1 MITKNKDPRTKKEII
16 IAEGEVKAI
25 YVSELKEVKT
35 YSSGKGGPWTPTHR
49 ISVNIDGDMIFLG
62 LTDKKNEIEFS
73 TFNAKDAD
81 DNWQEV
87 NVGDTVSAVVEE
99 TGEYNGKK
107 QYSSKKSNIVFLTRG
122 NGPRSNS
129 KGHGSEG
136 SSPKGSFSSKPIEAG
151 NARSCAANWVS
162 RGNAKMD
169 KFIEVVNEFIVVAHK
184 LRKEFSATMS
194 EYEAGVGVGQGC
206 LAASLIV
213 DSLEDVED
221 FVRNY
226 VSTLIP
232 KSLELIDDVAKAN
245 VAKVETKYEAKKEE
259 KAASKEKEESPQEED
274 DEDYDVPF

>member
-1 MITKNKDPRTKKEII
+1 MTITVQKDPRTKKEILI
-16 IAEGEVKAI
+16 SEGEVKGI
-25 YVSELKEVKT
+25 HVQPLKEVKT
-35 YSSGKGGPWTPTHR
+35 YSSNGRAWTPTHR
-49 ISVNIDGDMIFLG
+49 LSVNINGDFIFLG
-62 LTDKKNEIEFS
+62 LTDKESEINTN
-73 TFNAKDAD
+73 TFNVKDAD

-169 KFIEVVNEFIVVAHK
+169 KFIEVANEFVVVAYK
-184 LRKEFSATMS
+184 LRKEFAASMS

-213 DSLEDVED
+213 NSLEDVEE

-232 KSLELIDDVAKAN
+232 KSLELIDDVAKGSTKGED
-245 VAKVETKYEAKKEE
+245 VAPKKKVKKKDKEVKNET
-259 KAASKEKEESPQEED
+259 QENED
-274 DEDYDVPF
+274 EWVDDIPF

>member
-1 MITKNKDPRTKKEII
+1 MITKNKDPRTKKEIL
-16 IAEGEVKAI
+16 IAEGEVKGI
-25 YVSELKEVKT
+25 HVYPLKEVKT
-35 YSSGKGGPWTPTHR
+35 YSSNGKAWTPTHR
-49 ISVNIDGDMIFLG
+49 LCVNIDGDFIFLG
-62 LTDKKNEIEFS
+62 LTDKESEIETN
-73 TFNAKDAD
+73 TFNVKDAD

-99 TGEYNGKK
+99 SGEYNGKK
-107 QYSSKKSNIVFLTRG
+107 QYVGKKSNIVFLSKG
-122 NGPRSNS
+122 NGSRSNS

-136 SSPKGSFSSKPIEAG
+136 SSPKGSYSSKPIEAG

-169 KFIEVVNEFIVVAHK
+169 KFIEVANEFVVVAHK

-213 DSLEDVED
+213 NSLEDVEE

-232 KSLELIDDVAKAN
+232 KSLELIDDVAKGSAKEED
-245 VAKVETKYEAKKEE
+245 VAPKKKVKKED
-259 KAASKEKEESPQEED
+259 KEVKNETQENED
-274 DEDYDVPF
+274 EWVDDVPF